1 MPNEMTEHR
10 HQIRKD
16 QILEEHKRLLLQL
29 IKRYGEKGQGI
40 AVSRHEIVGLIAEEW
55 NELLDALRSN
65 DEDDFYGELQDVAV
79 ACLHGMISINTT
91 KMDW

>member
-16 QILEEHKRLLLQL
+16 QILAEHKRLLLQL
-29 IKRYGEKGQGI
+29 VKRYEEKGQGI
-40 AVSRHEIVGLIAEEW
+40 AVSRHEIVGLISEEW
-55 NELLDALRSN
+55 QELLDALRSN
-65 DEDDFYGELQDVAV
+65 DEDDFYDELIDIAV